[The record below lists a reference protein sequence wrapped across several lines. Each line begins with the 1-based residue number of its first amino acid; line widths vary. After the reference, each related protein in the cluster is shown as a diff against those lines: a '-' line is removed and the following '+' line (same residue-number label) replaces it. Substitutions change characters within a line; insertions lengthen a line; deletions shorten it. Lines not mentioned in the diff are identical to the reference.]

1 MQNEDPHSDG
11 GAIGRLLA
19 EHHLAFP
26 QKLRVRLFHR
36 PPPDHRTELMI
47 MYGETLPEDSKVPL
61 ESSRDEGVLL
71 HKRQRIGDCD

>member
-1 MQNEDPHSDG
+1 
-11 GAIGRLLA
+11 
-19 EHHLAFP
+19 
-26 QKLRVRLFHR
+26 LRVRLFHR